1 VLERV
6 APAESTLTVK
16 HDATPAFQNTAE
28 VMKRIAA
35 AKFNI
40 TLPVPKVIDTVANEV
55 QP

>member
-1 VLERV
+1 
-6 APAESTLTVK
+6 
-16 HDATPAFQNTAE
+16 
-28 VMKRIAA
+28 MKRIAELA